1 VVYFRD
7 WVFERP
13 PETSLGN
20 AAFAGLCGSNANI
33 TSVHSMLALSHLYPA
48 GTPSAFA
55 VLAQFFWIIQIAL
68 IIHVLRTGRPYWWIL
83 ILFIAP
89 FIGGLAYVAV
99 ELMPGFHAPE
109 GWWESIKPRRWR
121 IAGLREQLEESE
133 TVTNRLKLADAL
145 FEAGE
150 VKEAHTIASECL
162 KGIFQNDPQTLV
174 DVAKYKIGLGNYGDA
189 YALLRKVDTTGNR
202 LLGLQLQIMRGDCL
216 TALQQFPEAEAAYE
230 SVLDRY
236 IGEAPRAG
244 LAIVYERIGRAAAA
258 VTIWK
263 EILKKFRRAG
273 PAWRRTELRW
283 YKLAKAKLGAKK
295 S

>member
-1 VVYFRD
+1 MTNLPHF
-7 WVFERP
+7 F
-13 PETSLGN
+13 SS
-20 AAFAGLCGSNANI
+20 GL
-33 TSVHSMLALSHLYPA
+33 P
-48 GTPSAFA
+48 A
-55 VLAQFFWIIQIAL
+55 VLAAIAPFFWILQITL
-68 IIHVLRTGRPYWWIL
+68 IVHVLRTGRPYWWIL

-89 FIGGLAYVAV
+89 FIGGLAYVVV
-99 ELMPGFHAPE
+99 ELLPGFHTPE

-150 VKEAHTIASECL
+150 VREAHAIASECL

-174 DVAKYKIGLGNYGDA
+174 DVAKYKIGLGHHAEA
-189 YALLRKVDTTGNR
+189 YALLGKVDTTGNR
-202 LLGLQLQIMRGDCL
+202 LLGLQLQVIRGDCL
-216 TALQQFPEAEAAYE
+216 TALQQFPEAEVAYE
-230 SVLDRY
+230 SVVDRY

-244 LAIVYERIGRAAAA
+244 LATVYERTGRAEQA
-258 VTIWK
+258 VTIWR

-273 PAWRRTELRW
+273 PAWRRTELQW
-283 YKLAKAKLGAKK
+283 YKMAKAKLDAKK

>member
-1 VVYFRD
+1 MF
-7 WVFERP
+7 
-13 PETSLGN
+13 
-20 AAFAGLCGSNANI
+20 
-33 TSVHSMLALSHLYPA
+33 ALSHLYPA
-48 GTPSAFA
+48 GIPSALA
-55 VLAQFFWIIQIAL
+55 LLAQFFWIIQIAL
-68 IIHVLRTGRPYWWIL
+68 VVHVLRTGRPYWWIL

-89 FIGGLAYVAV
+89 FIGGVAYVVV
-99 ELMPGFHAPE
+99 ELLPGFHTPE
-109 GWWESIKPRRWR
+109 GWWEAIKPRRWR
-121 IAGLREQLEESE
+121 IAGLREELEESE

-150 VKEAHTIASECL
+150 VKGAHAIASECL

-174 DVAKYKIGLGNYGDA
+174 DVAKYKIGLGHHAEA
-189 YALLRKVDTTGNR
+189 YALLGKVDTTGNR
-202 LLGLQLQIMRGDCL
+202 LLGLQLQVMRGDCL

-230 SVLDRY
+230 SVVDRY

-244 LAIVYERIGRAAAA
+244 LATVYERTGRAEQAAA
-258 VTIWK
+258 IWK

-283 YKLAKAKLGAKK
+283 YKLAKAKLAAKR